1 MRKKQVKIFHTVDML
16 RSSKIDVPP
25 FISSAN
31 CTKSWQS
38 FVRVRTL
45 IQSTFGFNTRNRLTA
60 RLHKALRAVV
70 ELMVALN

>member
-1 MRKKQVKIFHTVDML
+1 MCYTPSRLTCRPLASAVSYLLDI
-16 RSSKIDVPP
+16 
-25 FISSAN
+25 ISSAN

-45 IQSTFGFNTRNRLTA
+45 IQSAFGFNTRNRLTA
-60 RLHKALRAVV
+60 RLHRALRAVV